1 MLSTLTARGREPC
14 PSYHSHMME
23 GVVIEDRQSV
33 DLDAPPNYRPPSTL
47 PPSFTEIRSPPPIGE
62 PNRQGSVHQFP
73 QESSAG
79 EKSLVLTLWSSASSK
94 KHTPLFFEGDDIE
107 GSVSLKLAKAEYVQA
122 IKIAVRGKLI
132 SGSTASAPPVLTFLD
147 FSHTVWDRDMPHPQS
162 LIPTYPQ
169 LDGKLSPGEYTWP
182 FSFIFPSGATLVG
195 YHASHL
201 PHTFLE
207 RDLNGNVQYEL
218 VLRLVRGKFKPD
230 KKFVPVIRCKLRPH
244 NCSSRIRTMVA
255 HIPRIVAMPPLP
267 LRQQAY
273 QQNTVLF
280 GPDDDDEGWLT
291 LSPTMVYGKVFNN
304 RPAEVKCVVS
314 HAPSYFFSPTLILTT
329 LKSFPSRNQYLSYAR
344 GTVIPCYLKIMSL
357 DSQTLDLLTSSSID
371 GNKKLTPTQ
380 AQTDDI
386 EAAVWRPLPP
396 MRASSSIQSMRQF
409 EGEIHLPKDLQPTS
423 DFSLLTIEYSV
434 VLLPFAVTG
443 FSARNSEPS
452 LAQPVDIVTECAP
465 GPRHIQY
472 LPRARNSRLKGPV
485 QRGTSDEVDL
495 MTNIGSFNGLLMG

>member
-1 MLSTLTARGREPC
+1 MPPSHLRLSTLTTLTTRGREPC

-23 GVVIEDRQSV
+23 GVIIEDRQSV

-47 PPSFTEIRSPPPIGE
+47 PPSFTEVRSPPPIGE
-62 PNRQGSVHQFP
+62 ASRQGSVHQFP

-132 SGSTASAPPVLTFLD
+132 SGSTASAPPMLTFLD

-162 LIPTYPQ
+162 LTPTHPQ
-169 LDGKLSPGEYTWP
+169 FDGKLSPGEYTWP
-182 FSFIFPSGATLVG
+182 FSFIFPSGVTLAG
-195 YHASHL
+195 CHASHL

-230 KKFVPVIRCKLRPH
+230 KK
-244 NCSSRIRTMVA
+244 IRTMVA

-267 LRQQAY
+267 LRQRAY
-273 QQNTVLF
+273 LQNTVLF
-280 GPDDDDEGWLT
+280 GPDDDAEGWLT

-304 RPAEVKCVVS
+304 RPAEVKCVLS
-314 HAPSYFFSPTLILTT
+314 ISQP
-329 LKSFPSRNQYLSYAR
+329 LSYAR

-371 GNKKLTPTQ
+371 VRLRRSVNFYFGVSKGNKKLTPTQ
-380 AQTDDI
+380 TQTDDI

-396 MRASSSIQSMRQF
+396 MRASSSVQSMRQF

-472 LPRARNSRLKGPV
+472 LPRAARSSRLKSPA